1 MDKNGKI
8 IRKGQKNVL
17 TSIMDVRP
25 WLVLPKPRPSFH
37 PILCSILLPILLESS
52 FLGFWSRCSAISA
65 CSMAARYFSFNLL
78 GLGPSSSIPYFCR
91 RSLARSRYLEADPK
105 SADPKLWLQLEED
118 SRCCCFWVCSA
129 RQDSKLLRWRS
140 DFSLCLKVQKKV
152 PSNIDRF
159 TFLLLLY
166 LRKKAER
173 EKRKRGI
180 KLKNGAMNGVG
191 HTVTKLR
198 ILSQNSK
205 KIFNL

>member
-1 MDKNGKI
+1 
-8 IRKGQKNVL
+8 
-17 TSIMDVRP
+17 MDVRP
-25 WLVLPKPRPSFH
+25 WLVLPKPRPSFQ

-191 HTVTKLR
+191 HTVTKLKN
-198 ILSQNSK
+198 LSKN
-205 KIFNL
+205 ICFP